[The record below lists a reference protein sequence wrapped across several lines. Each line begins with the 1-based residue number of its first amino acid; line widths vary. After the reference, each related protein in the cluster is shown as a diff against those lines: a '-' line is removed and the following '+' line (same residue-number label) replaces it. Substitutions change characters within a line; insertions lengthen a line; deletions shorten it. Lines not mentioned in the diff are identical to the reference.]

1 MRAGHFAINSTITL
15 SQESVTRY
23 IEDKEDYYE
32 EVCLMNSNVTH
43 KEFLTQG
50 AAALFLDFALFTYLL
65 VPNFSVGLCLS
76 RGFFHF
82 FQDNLGTVNLNCN
95 YVEFNQEPMPDSS
108 LLGILLDDLQ
118 WEFSTQKARCL

>member
-1 MRAGHFAINSTITL
+1 
-15 SQESVTRY
+15 
-23 IEDKEDYYE
+23 
-32 EVCLMNSNVTH
+32 MNSNVTH

-95 YVEFNQEPMPDSS
+95 YVSS
-108 LLGILLDDLQ
+108 
-118 WEFSTQKARCL
+118 TKNRCRTARCLVSY